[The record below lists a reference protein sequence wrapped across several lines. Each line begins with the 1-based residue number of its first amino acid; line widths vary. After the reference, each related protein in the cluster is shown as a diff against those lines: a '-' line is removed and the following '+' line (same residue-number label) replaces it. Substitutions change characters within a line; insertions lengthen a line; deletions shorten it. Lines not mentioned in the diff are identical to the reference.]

1 MGRRLSGSRGGGGWA
16 FVARDSGFRWGPS
29 KTNRFCQS
37 NRFDEVGQ
45 QGRPLK
51 KAVDLGAKLRWGV
64 SGFHRKQTICFRGEG
79 FGVGKVSEGFGSW
92 WGGFWGGFRGFGG
105 EDFGLSWEGLGFRGG
120 LRAFVGR
127 DSGFRGE
134 DLGFRGKNFGRSRE
148 EIRAFV
154 GLRAFVGIWVFGGVG
169 AFVGR
174 DSGFR
179 NDFTNL
185 RI

>member
-1 MGRRLSGSRGGGGWA
+1 M
-16 FVARDSGFRWGPS
+16 ARDSGFRWGPS

-120 LRAFVGR
+120 FGLSWGGIRAFVGR
-127 DSGFRGE
+127 
-134 DLGFRGKNFGRSRE
+134 
-148 EIRAFV
+148 IWAFV
-154 GLRAFVGIWVFGGVG
+154 GKTSGVRGKRFGLWWGFGLSWGFGFSGGVG